1 MLTGAVALKEDDLQF
16 ISTESGDVLADNP
29 GGLGLYHRDTRFLN
43 RFELTVSGFKPVFL
57 AHSLDTH
64 YIATFQSVNPSFRL
78 PDGTRV
84 KQQTISIRRSRFVN
98 DKGLYER
105 LGFLNCN
112 QFPIDL
118 DIDLA
123 IDADFRDMF
132 SVRGFKT
139 QRVAGEISVSFGGDD
154 LTFSYRG
161 RDELTRATRV
171 MFDRAPEAISP
182 REVRFS
188 VHLEPN
194 QHDVIVVRVQPC
206 VGEKVAPLG
215 PDFDLELDA
224 LAASYRTW
232 DDTSTR
238 IATNN
243 ELFDRELLRT
253 SRYDIRT
260 LLEQTPFGVVPDAGV
275 PWYAVP
281 FGRDAIITALQTLMY
296 NPSIAEGT
304 LRFLAAYQGTK
315 EDPFRE
321 EQPGKIMHELRRG
334 ELARLKEVP
343 HTPYYGTVD
352 ATPLFLVL
360 FVEAMDWLGSD
371 SLYDDILPAAMRALE
386 WIDRYGDIDGDG
398 YLEYIAHRPGGVS
411 NQGWKDSFNSV
422 QHEDGSIAEAPIAL
436 VEVQG
441 YVYQAKIGMA
451 RLLARRGQ
459 TEIATRLHREAEEL
473 RIRFN
478 HDFWIEDLGFYAQAL
493 DRNKRHVRAIT
504 SNPGHCI
511 WSGVCDSEKAHSVAS
526 RLMELD
532 MFSGWGVRTLSA
544 DSPNYNPMS
553 YHNGSVWP
561 HDTAIIALGLR
572 RLGRNDEAIQLVG
585 GLIEAGIR
593 FDDAR
598 LPELFCGF
606 PRDKRFNS
614 SPAAY
619 IVSCSPQAWA
629 AGCVF
634 MLLQSILDLR
644 PDAGAGTIRSNP
656 VLPRMLSRVELR
668 HVRVGE
674 RRVDLRVERD
684 VEGAR
689 VEPSS
694 LPQDDLRPVGAG

>member
-1 MLTGAVALKEDDLQF
+1 MLTGTVALKEDDLQF
-16 ISTESGDVLADNP
+16 ISTESGDVLSDNP
-29 GGLGLYHRDTRFLN
+29 GGLGLYHQDTRFLN
-43 RFELTVSGFKPVFL
+43 RFELTVNGFKPVFL
-57 AHSLDTH
+57 SHSANKH

-78 PDGTRV
+78 PDGVRV
-84 KQQTISIRRSRFVN
+84 KQQTISIRRSRFVS

-105 LGFLNCN
+105 IGLLNCN
-112 QFPIDL
+112 HFPLDL
-118 DIDLA
+118 EIDLA
-123 IDADFRDMF
+123 LDADFRDIF

-161 RDELTRATRV
+161 RDELTRETRV
-171 MFDRAPEAISP
+171 SFDRTPEAISP

-194 QHDVIVVRVQPC
+194 QADSIVVRAQPC
-206 VGEKVAPLG
+206 VGADVPPLE
-215 PDFDLELDA
+215 PDFDRQLDA
-224 LAASYRTW
+224 LAASYKSW
-232 DDTSTR
+232 DETSTR
-238 IATNN
+238 ISTNN
-243 ELFDRELLRT
+243 ELFDRELLRA
-253 SRYDIRT
+253 SRYDIRV
-260 LLEQTPFGVVPDAGV
+260 LLEQSPFGVVPDAGV

-281 FGRDAIITALQTLMY
+281 FGRDAIITALQTLIY

-304 LRFLAAYQGTK
+304 LRFLAAHQGTE

-360 FVEAMDWLGSD
+360 FVETMDWLDSD
-371 SLYDDILPAAMRALE
+371 KLYDDLLPAAMRALE

-398 YLEYIAHRPGGVS
+398 YLEYMAQRPGGVV

-422 QHEDGSIAEAPIAL
+422 QHDGGTIAEPPIAL

-441 YVYQAKIGMA
+441 YVYAAKIGMA
-451 RLLARRGQ
+451 RLLRKHGEPDVAGRLEHEAR
-459 TEIATRLHREAEEL
+459 EL
-473 RIRFN
+473 RSRFN
-478 HDFWIEDLGFYAQAL
+478 DDFWMEDAGFYAQAL
-493 DRNKRHVRAIT
+493 DSQKRHVRSIT

-511 WSGVCDSEKAHSVAS
+511 WSGICDPEKAHAVAT
-526 RLMELD
+526 RLMDRD
-532 MFSGWGVRTLSA
+532 MFSGWGLRTLSSE
-544 DSPNYNPMS
+544 SPNYNPMS

-561 HDTAIIALGLR
+561 HDTALIALGFR
-572 RLGRNDEAIQLVG
+572 RIGRNQEAIQLVA
-585 GLIEAGIR
+585 GLIEAGFR

-606 PRDKRFNS
+606 PRDQRFNS

-634 MLLQSILDLR
+634 MLLQSMLDLR
-644 PDAGAGTIRSNP
+644 PEAGTVSCNP
-656 VLPRMLSRVELR
+656 VLPSLFTRVQLSNIC
-668 HVRVGE
+668 VGRE
-674 RRVDLRVERD
+674 RVDLKVERGSD
-684 VEGAR
+684 GLEIQCSHGQAVER
-689 VEPSS
+689 
-694 LPQDDLRPVGAG
+694 RPVRTA